1 MASKEQFCT
10 DVGKRAETY
19 GVEDGADLCHNLIE
33 MNIINPMDSVE
44 EAARVVAQHVLQ
56 A

>member
-33 MNIINPMDSVE
+33 MGVINPMDSVE

>member
-1 MASKEQFCT
+1 MASKEQFCA

-19 GVEDGADLCHNLIE
+19 GVEDGADLCWNLIE
-33 MNIINPMDSVE
+33 MGVIVPTDGVE
-44 EAARVVAQHVLQ
+44 EAARIVAQHVLQ